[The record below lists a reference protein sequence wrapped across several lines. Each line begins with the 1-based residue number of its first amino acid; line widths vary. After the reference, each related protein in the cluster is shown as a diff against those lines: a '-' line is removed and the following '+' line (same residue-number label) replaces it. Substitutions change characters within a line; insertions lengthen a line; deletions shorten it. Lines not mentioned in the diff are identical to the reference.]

1 MFSGRREFDKRFGC
15 NLKKGSGRFRRLLG
29 LEGNAAVMGLIGQ
42 GLCMGLRY
50 LGLLLLLAPS
60 HFGKLLQGVNPE
72 GIRLNGLSLLCLFAF
87 GREYSRQC

>member
-15 NLKKGSGRFRRLLG
+15 SLKKGSGRFRRLLG
-29 LEGNAAVMGLIGQ
+29 LDGNAALMELIGR

-50 LGLLLLLAPS
+50 LGLRLLLAPS
-60 HFGKLLQGVNPE
+60 HFDKLLQGVNPE

-87 GREYSRQC
+87 VRDYSRKC